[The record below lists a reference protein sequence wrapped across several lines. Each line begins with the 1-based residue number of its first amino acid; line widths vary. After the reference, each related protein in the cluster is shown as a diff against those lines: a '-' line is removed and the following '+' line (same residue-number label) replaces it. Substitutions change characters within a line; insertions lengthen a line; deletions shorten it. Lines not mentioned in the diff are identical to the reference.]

1 LSDDKKI
8 LNLTIFLMK
17 DDDEFESYLKDSRK
31 CSISQIK
38 SSYGLDGIVCY
49 PETTSKEP
57 KWKEHV
63 ENLSAGSID
72 ISDNSSNKAAILV
85 KISGKV
91 LALVFGYGR
100 ALLKENLIE
109 RNFGLRVSLNIIDPQ
124 KMKSVQAAT
133 VEDMVVSTQRQAS
146 NSVAQEEFGLNIEND
161 IMRGVTGVPQESHYG
176 KTITGKDSLV
186 VAVFM
191 NLDELNEKLKLY
203 LSAYQMET
211 YKSKGFEWVDNVKE
225 VRDEI
230 LKEDLDF
237 ELVEALINNDMSNL
251 HIAPAEIVDW
261 EKLTGFCFSGI
272 GKKSDMAENY
282 TIEIDFSEY
291 MAKLDKEQNVYAK
304 IKRDKLLA
312 MTSTEEVYS
321 TGSVYNSLIF
331 QVTYEERTYI
341 LVSGNWYL
349 IDNDFYTRVYSY
361 VKDRIPTA
369 SLQLPSCYIGETEG
383 AYNKRVSTNS
393 KIYSLMDCKLNS
405 VTGGKKQIE
414 ACDLFTS
421 EKQFVHVKN
430 KGASAQLSHLFSQG
444 KISAQ
449 CFVSDLEFRKQ
460 VHAKVKNVLGAG
472 IFKYKEKPT
481 SNEYEVV
488 YAIIDSNDKPICDS
502 LPFFSLLNLML
513 SAQELERMHIKCSVV
528 KIPRVP
534 KTTG

>member
-1 LSDDKKI
+1 MDDDKKI
-8 LNLTIFLMK
+8 MNLTVFLMK
-17 DDDEFESYLKDSRK
+17 DDEDFESYLKDSRK
-31 CSISQIK
+31 CTISQIK
-38 SSYGLDGIVCY
+38 QSYQLDGIICY
-49 PETTSKEP
+49 PETTSKVP

-63 ENLSAGSID
+63 ENLSAESIE

-161 IMRGVTGVPQESHYG
+161 IMRGVTGVPQDSDYG
-176 KTITGKDSLV
+176 KTVTGKDSLV
-186 VAVFM
+186 IAVFM
-191 NLDELNEKLKLY
+191 NLDELKEKLELY
-203 LSAYQMET
+203 LSAYEQET
-211 YKSKGFEWVDNVKE
+211 YKTKGFEWVDNVKE
-225 VRDEI
+225 VRDDI
-230 LKEDLDF
+230 LKESLDF
-237 ELVEALINNDMSNL
+237 ELVDAIIKNDIGNL

-261 EKLTGFCFSGI
+261 EKLNGFCFSGI
-272 GKKSDMAENY
+272 GKKTESADNY

-291 MAKLDKEQNVYAK
+291 ITKIDKEKNVYAK

-312 MTSTEEVYS
+312 MTSTDEVYS

-331 QVTYEERTYI
+331 QATYENNTYI

-349 IDNDFYTRVYSY
+349 IDTDFYNRVYSF
-361 VKDRIPTA
+361 VKDKIPTA
-369 SLQLPSCYIGETEG
+369 SLTLPECYVGETEG
-383 AYNKRVSTNS
+383 TYNNRVSSGSSTLC
-393 KIYSLMDCKLNS
+393 LMDCKLNS
-405 VTGGKKQIE
+405 VAGGKKQIE
-414 ACDLFTS
+414 ACDLFSS
-421 EKQFVHVKN
+421 EKQFIHVKN

-449 CFVSDLEFRKQ
+449 CFVSDLEFRRQ
-460 VHAKVKNVLGAG
+460 VHDKVKSVLGDNV
-472 IFKYKEKPT
+472 FSYTEKPK
-481 SNEYEVV
+481 SNEYEVI
-488 YAIIDSNDKPICDS
+488 YAIIDDGDKPICDS

-513 SAQELERMHIKCSVV
+513 SVQELERMHV
-528 KIPRVP
+528 KFSAMKIQRVQNG
-534 KTTG
+534 TI